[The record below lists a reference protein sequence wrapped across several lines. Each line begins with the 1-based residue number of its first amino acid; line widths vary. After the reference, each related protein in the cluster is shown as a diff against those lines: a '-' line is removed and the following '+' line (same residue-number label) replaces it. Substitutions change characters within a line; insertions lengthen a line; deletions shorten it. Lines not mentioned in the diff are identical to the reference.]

1 MAISRIP
8 LRRLFWTQMIVVALC
23 AGGLGA
29 EPDLVERLIEQ
40 LRAGDAPARRE
51 AALRLG
57 ALGPRAAIAVGPLDS
72 ALDDPDW
79 SVRANAM
86 YSLVRLGSRSP
97 RLLPI
102 LAEEI
107 EATPEVRNGVYGR
120 RQVTGAFAA
129 PKGWTLSDGGLNDNN
144 PMAALKLIRPDP
156 SAFVPLLAKALK
168 PQVRQAREA
177 ALTQAGQV
185 RSPLVTRTREDWV
198 RVVALQALHAM
209 ATWSD
214 PSSPELAGALLAALA
229 VDRFDPHTEKD
240 AAFDEFHERKQA
252 VDALAKLDRTAQ
264 ERAVAQLAG
273 DLRDLGSPRSYE
285 AAALLLRLQ
294 GGRSTLMSILLDFL
308 RDGDDLRRR
317 IAMSVL
323 EPIVGP
329 AEAPAVLRAIIT
341 PGADRKLA
349 VKLIWWESVRER
361 PHGGLMLC
369 MLDCDTSLIELGVRE
384 LKGMGVSVEHRS
396 IHDLIAIVRE
406 PDVNLDRRRSAI
418 IALGEFGPAAAEA
431 IPVVANVIRAW
442 EKPRRP
448 CPDVEALSLGVPVI
462 EALRKL
468 DSEGNPETVAGLA
481 SLLEAEDATNRRR
494 AADALE
500 ALGPRARTAAPALI
514 KALSSHNPWA
524 QQERLA
530 TVLRAIGDRELRA
543 ALPALLANLDDGD
556 LMVRVNA
563 ARAIALLGADA
574 KDAVP
579 KIVRLIWDFGPHYG
593 VAQCLGEIGPAA
605 VIAVPPL
612 IARLDSA
619 NALTHQ
625 EIEAALER
633 ILPRSPDATIA
644 GSIAAMKAGDPVGR
658 SRAAYELGRLI
669 MEPPHPAEAVA
680 ALIEA
685 IGDPDP
691 LVRQF
696 AAAVL
701 GRLAPTAPEAGPP
714 LYRAA
719 GDPDETVRRLAAWG
733 LSRTRR

>member
-1 MAISRIP
+1 
-8 LRRLFWTQMIVVALC
+8 
-23 AGGLGA
+23 
-29 EPDLVERLIEQ
+29 
-40 LRAGDAPARRE
+40 
-51 AALRLG
+51 
-57 ALGPRAAIAVGPLDS
+57 
-72 ALDDPDW
+72 
-79 SVRANAM
+79 
-86 YSLVRLGSRSP
+86 
-97 RLLPI
+97 
-102 LAEEI
+102 
-107 EATPEVRNGVYGR
+107 
-120 RQVTGAFAA
+120 
-129 PKGWTLSDGGLNDNN
+129 
-144 PMAALKLIRPDP
+144 
-156 SAFVPLLAKALK
+156 
-168 PQVRQAREA
+168 
-177 ALTQAGQV
+177 
-185 RSPLVTRTREDWV
+185 V

-214 PSSPELAGALLAALA
+214 PSSPELAGALLAAMA
-229 VDRFDPHTEKD
+229 VDRFDPHTEKF
-240 AAFDEFHERKQA
+240 AAYDEFHERTQT
-252 VDALAKLDRTAQ
+252 VDALAKLDRAAQ

-285 AAALLLRLQ
+285 AAALLLRLP
-294 GGRSTLMSILLDFL
+294 GGNATLVSILLDTL

-317 IAMSVL
+317 IAMSML
-323 EPIVGP
+323 EPIAGP
-329 AEAPAVLRAIIT
+329 AEAPAVFRAIIT
-341 PGADRKLA
+341 PGADRNVAL
-349 VKLIWWESVRER
+349 KLIWWESVR
-361 PHGGLMLC
+361 PSQHGLMLC
-369 MLDCDTSLIELGVRE
+369 MMDRDTSLIELGVRE
-384 LKGMGVSVEHRS
+384 LKGMGVSVEQRS

-406 PDVNLDRRRSAI
+406 PDGNLDRRRSAI

-431 IPVVANVIRAW
+431 IPDVADVTRAW

-448 CPDVEALSLGVPVI
+448 SPDVEALSLGVPVI

-468 DSEGNPETVAGLA
+468 DSEGNPETVAALA

-494 AADALE
+494 TADALE
-500 ALGPRARTAAPALI
+500 ALGPRASAAAPAII
-514 KALSSHNPWA
+514 KALRSHDPWA
-524 QQERLA
+524 QERLA

-579 KIVRLIWDFGPHYG
+579 KIVRLICDFGPHYG

-605 VIAVPPL
+605 VIAVPTL

-625 EIEAALER
+625 EIQAALER
-633 ILPRSPDATIA
+633 IMPRSPDATIA
-644 GSIAAMKAGDPVGR
+644 GSIAAMKAGDSLGR
-658 SRAAYELGRLI
+658 SRAVYELGRLI

-714 LYRAA
+714 LNRAA

>member
-1 MAISRIP
+1 
-8 LRRLFWTQMIVVALC
+8 MIVVAFC

-40 LRAGDAPARRE
+40 LRAGDARTRSE

-57 ALGPRAAIAVGPLDS
+57 ALGPRAAFAVGHLDS
-72 ALDDPDW
+72 ALDDPDR

-107 EATPEVRNGVYGR
+107 EATPVAPLGHYGR
-120 RQVTGAFAA
+120 RRVTGAFAA
-129 PKGWTLSDGGLNDNN
+129 PNGWTLSDGGLYDND

-168 PQVRQAREA
+168 PQDRQARDA
-177 ALTQAGQV
+177 ALAQAGRAPV
-185 RSPLVTRTREDWV
+185 PGFVLKTREDCV

-229 VDRFDPHTEKD
+229 VDRFEPHTEKY

-252 VDALAKLDRTAQ
+252 VHALANLNRAAQ
-264 ERAVAQLAG
+264 ERAVEQLAG

-294 GGRSTLMSILLDFL
+294 GGRSTLVSILLDAL

-323 EPIVGP
+323 EPIAGP

-361 PHGGLMLC
+361 PHGGFMLC
-369 MLDCDTSLIELGVRE
+369 MLDRDTSLIELGVQE
-384 LKGMGVSVEHRS
+384 LIGMGVSVEHRS
-396 IHDLIAIVRE
+396 IHDLIAIARE
-406 PDVNLDRRRSAI
+406 PDGNLDRRRRAF
-418 IALGEFGPAAAEA
+418 IALGKFGPAAAEA
-431 IPVVANVIRAW
+431 IPDVADVIRAW
-442 EKPRRP
+442 EKPHRRS
-448 CPDVEALSLGVPVI
+448 PDVEALSLSVAATETLQKI
-462 EALRKL
+462 DL
-468 DSEGNPETVAGLA
+468 EGNPNAVAGLA
-481 SLLEAEDATNRRR
+481 SLLEAEDATTRLSVAN
-494 AADALE
+494 ALE
-500 ALGPRARTAAPALI
+500 RLGPRARTAAPALI
-514 KALSSHNPWA
+514 KALRSHDPWP
-524 QQERLA
+524 QQRLV

-543 ALPALLANLDDGD
+543 ALPALLANLDEGD

-563 ARAIALLGADA
+563 ACAIGLLGADA

-579 KIVRLIWDFGPHYG
+579 KIVRLIWDFGQSCGEPALGPHFG
-593 VAQCLGEIGPAA
+593 VARSLGEIGPAA
-605 VIAVPPL
+605 VIAVPTL
-612 IARLDSA
+612 IARLDGA
-619 NALTHQ
+619 FALTHQ
-625 EIEAALER
+625 EIEEALES
-633 ILPRSPDATIA
+633 LMPRTPNATIA
-644 GSIAAMKAGDPVGR
+644 GSIAAMKAGDSLGR
-658 SRAAYELGRLI
+658 SRAVYELGRLI
-669 MEPPHPAEAVA
+669 MEPPHLAEAVA

>member
-168 PQVRQAREA
+168 PQDRQAREA

-229 VDRFDPHTEKD
+229 VDRFDPDTEKF
-240 AAFDEFHERKQA
+240 AAYEEFSERTQA
-252 VDALAKLDRTAQ
+252 VHALAKLN
-264 ERAVAQLAG
+264 RAVQEQAAAQLAG

-294 GGRSTLMSILLDFL
+294 GGRSTLVSILLDTL
-308 RDGDDLRRR
+308 RDGDDIRRW

-323 EPIVGP
+323 EPIAGP

-341 PGADRKLA
+341 PGADRKMA
-349 VKLIWWESVRER
+349 VKLIWWETVRER
-361 PHGGLMLC
+361 PHGGFMLC
-369 MLDCDTSLIELGVRE
+369 MMDRDTSLIELGVQE
-384 LKGMGVSVEHRS
+384 LTGMGVSVEQRS

-406 PDVNLDRRRSAI
+406 PDGNLDRRRSAI

-431 IPVVANVIRAW
+431 IPDVADVTRAW

-448 CPDVEALSLGVPVI
+448 SPDVEALSLGVPVI

-468 DSEGNPETVAGLA
+468 DSEGNPETVAALA

-494 AADALE
+494 TADALE
-500 ALGPRARTAAPALI
+500 ALGPRASAAAPAII
-514 KALSSHNPWA
+514 KALRSHDPWA
-524 QQERLA
+524 QERLA

-579 KIVRLIWDFGPHYG
+579 KIVRLICDFGPHYG

-605 VIAVPPL
+605 VIAVPTL

-625 EIEAALER
+625 EIQAALER
-633 ILPRSPDATIA
+633 IMPRSPDATIA
-644 GSIAAMKAGDPVGR
+644 GSIAAMKAGDSLGR
-658 SRAAYELGRLI
+658 SRAVYELGRLI

-714 LYRAA
+714 LNRAA